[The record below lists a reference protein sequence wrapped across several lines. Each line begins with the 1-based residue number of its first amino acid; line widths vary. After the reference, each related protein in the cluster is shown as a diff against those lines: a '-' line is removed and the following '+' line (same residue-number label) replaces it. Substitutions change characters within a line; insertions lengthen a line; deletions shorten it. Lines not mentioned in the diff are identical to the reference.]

1 VAKTE
6 FPPKGF
12 LPDSELK
19 KIMDDYGK
27 KITREE
33 EKAKLKRLL
42 EESAKLEL
50 KKATDPILPP
60 PVEAIARQ
68 FAKEYGGTWQ
78 DYVKD
83 AEVATRGLVRNN
95 FYPIDP
101 SALVAE
107 GMIDLWMQK
116 DEAKA
121 RIHIIGRIADK
132 MILAMKQAYHAYI

>member
-1 VAKTE
+1 MAK
-6 FPPKGF
+6 
-12 LPDSELK
+12 
-19 KIMDDYGK
+19 K
-27 KITREE
+27 KITDKE
-33 EKAKLKRLL
+33 L
-42 EESAKLEL
+42 EDIWKGMKDLPIIG
-50 KKATDPILPP
+50 KKPDPILPP
-60 PVEAIARQ
+60 PVEAMARQ

-83 AEVATRGLVRNN
+83 AEVAARGLVRNN

-121 RIHIIGRIADK
+121 RIHIIGRISNN
-132 MILAMKQAYHAYI
+132 MIQALKAAYHAYV